1 MNPAASVAI
10 ALVLCTPTVSGQQPS
25 EPRPSSTL
33 PLRLVGVARD
43 TAAPARSAGLIQCDD
58 PRERRAARLF
68 SVGDRACDVAEVRE
82 VLDEAVVI
90 RNLLTDRLEVLTL
103 PKAGAPSAPPA
114 YSPSRAPVETAS
126 EPTPG
131 PIVQALS
138 ENVVTVELRREVLH
152 RHLSNLPEVLASAV
166 ATPRYSLGGSGPRA
180 IEGYEM
186 SRIEAGGIVEQ
197 LGLRNGDVL
206 LDFDGRKLDNLAA
219 VTGLLV
225 QAEALSGAKMTVLRN
240 GAKMTFVFSVK

>member
-1 MNPAASVAI
+1 MNPAANVAI
-10 ALVLCTPTVSGQQPS
+10 ALVLCALTVSGQQPS

-43 TAAPARSAGLIQCDD
+43 VAAPARSAGLIQCNY
-58 PRERRAARLF
+58 PQETRAARLF
-68 SVGDRACDVAEVRE
+68 AVGDRACDVAEVRE
-82 VLDEAVVI
+82 VLEEAVVI
-90 RNLLTDRLEVLTL
+90 RNLLTDRLEILTL

-114 YSPSRAPVETAS
+114 YSPSRAPVETAP
-126 EPTPG
+126 EATPR
-131 PIVQALS
+131 PLVQAIS
-138 ENVVTVELRREVLH
+138 ANEVTVELRREVLH
-152 RHLSNLPEVLASAV
+152 RHMSNLSEVLTSAL
-166 ATPRYSLGGSGPRA
+166 ATPRYTTGGSGPRA

-197 LGLRNGDVL
+197 LGLRDGDVI
-206 LDFDGRKLDNLAA
+206 LDFNGRKLDDLSA

-240 GAKMTFVFSVK
+240 GSRMTFVFSVK